1 MQKKTTDELDAI
13 LDSMKPEQYE
23 SYVKENS
30 HDLVDEKKAF
40 YYYMKDVIESKNI
53 KLKDVY
59 SFADFSESMGSKIL
73 SMEKHTKNRDNILR
87 LCIAGHFTLVET
99 NKALKLYG
107 MSPLYSRD
115 ARDVVVILKIQ
126 ERKYDL
132 AEINQTLKNSGFE
145 PLIKEKNED

>member
-23 SYVKENS
+23 AYVKDNS
-30 HDLVDEKKAF
+30 HEMIDERKAF

-59 SFADFSESMGSKIL
+59 LFADFSESMGSKIL
-73 SMEKHTKNRDNILR
+73 SMEKHTSNRDNILR

-107 MSPLYSRD
+107 MAPLYSRD
-115 ARDVVVILKIQ
+115 ARDVVIILKIK

-132 AEINQTLKNSGFE
+132 MQINQTLINSGFE
-145 PLIKEKNED
+145 PLMKEKK